1 MSVGKYVSTY
11 KYGGSILEVEMFG
24 VGLQKR
30 HFLSLKAGAIFQ
42 KWTCFFLCP
51 IFKSATLYREKK
63 WKNGLRA

>member
-42 KWTCFFLCP
+42 KWTSKKTMS
-51 IFKSATLYREKK
+51 IFQKLIP
-63 WKNGLRA
+63 L